1 MKATNHSQA
10 RVSALALTA
19 LLLLAACSGP
29 GNEPG
34 KTEVAAAPAPA
45 ESSVTSPAGGP
56 ALVTPPAAAPV
67 ATHSPDVLPGN
78 EHRIAADEPAATRPE
93 PASVAG
99 GKTRPESAGTVSLSC
114 KTNADCAIKDIGSC
128 CGYNPRCVNQDSPTF
143 PERVQA
149 QCGKDG
155 RMSVCGFPSI
165 TACECV
171 AGKCA
176 GITLSDNSSLV
187 Q

>member
-1 MKATNHSQA
+1 M
-10 RVSALALTA
+10 
-19 LLLLAACSGP
+19 
-29 GNEPG
+29 
-34 KTEVAAAPAPA
+34 AAAP
-45 ESSVTSPAGGP
+45 ETSSVPDR
-56 ALVTPPAAAPV
+56 
-67 ATHSPDVLPGN
+67 ATVP
-78 EHRIAADEPAATRPE
+78 
-93 PASVAG
+93 
-99 GKTRPESAGTVSLSC
+99 KTAGTVSLSC

-155 RMSVCGFPSI
+155 RMSVCGFPAI